1 MILAAA
7 IAAACV
13 VVSGANITAGDLAKA
28 IPAFTP
34 ADPAASIGY
43 APSPGVRRLFHP
55 AEVQRVLAQFN
66 STATTPLSDICFE
79 RQAAPLSNDAVAEAM
94 HRTLGA
100 EAHIEIVEV
109 SKFPAPPGE
118 VIFPLDDLGAPPIAL
133 WRGYVRYDGDKKF
146 RVWAR
151 VKMSVQTTRLIAVE
165 ELKPGIPIK
174 ASQVTLQ
181 KVDGFPEKRTTPGSL
196 EEAAGCLPRRFI
208 SADSPVWKDAID
220 PPNDIAKGDQVTV
233 TVRSG
238 QAQLSFGAEA
248 ETSGRRG
255 DLISFKN
262 PDSGKTFRAR
272 IQGPGKAGVETPSI
286 NR

>member
-7 IAAACV
+7 IMAACV
-13 VVSGANITAGDLAKA
+13 VVSGGNITAGDLAKA

-34 ADPAASIGY
+34 QDPAASIGY
-43 APSPGVRRLFHP
+43 APSPGLRRAFHP

-79 RQAAPLSNDAVAEAM
+79 RQTAPLSNDAVAQAM
-94 HRTLGA
+94 HHTLGPDA
-100 EAHIEIVEV
+100 RIEIVEI

-118 VIFPLDDLGAPPIAL
+118 VIFPLDDLGMPPIAL

-151 VKMSVQTTRLIAVE
+151 VKITVQTTRLIAVE
-165 ELKPGIPIK
+165 ELKPGSPIK
-174 ASQVTLQ
+174 ASQVALQ
-181 KVDGFPEKRTTPGSL
+181 KVDGFPERRTTPGSL
-196 EEAAGCLPRRFI
+196 EEAIGCLPRRFI
-208 SADSPVWKDAID
+208 SPDSPVWKDALN

-255 DLISFKN
+255 DLIAFKN

-286 NR
+286 IR